1 MFDRARRGASARA
14 YSPYQGLVKN
24 FAKEEQEKSDKKAGL
39 WSFLD
44 FVGDVLSRT
53 QYLTVNTA
61 EEAIKAARGEKSDIL
76 GGAWEGI
83 TGKRKGTWK
92 HTLFGGRDVG
102 ETEDFKGL
110 FNTPEWMKKKGDAP
124 ILSSLPIVGGFFKD
138 VSAEDAIGFLADV
151 VLDVG
156 NIGFGATK
164 AGKAAADAFGKK
176 AVLME
181 IKKTGVLGE
190 LFKLTKGAAKKVD
203 LQKLVTSNEGEA
215 FKMLRDII
223 PQNSKM
229 SRHLNNV
236 YEQAVKQAKRY
247 SPQALQA
254 EYAKKIGQL
263 SDDFLQGSV
272 ATLTARGKKDA
283 ADAIMKLA
291 EAGKTMDSAGL
302 KRVTEIMGQSKVSK
316 KDLPEVYTELLKEI
330 GASGADI
337 TGKVGGAGKAYGGML
352 KTMSGVPEEFS
363 KMGALGER
371 GYNYLWHEW
380 GKKNEP
386 GPIAQS
392 YRKFM
397 DMIGNSDVVKKM
409 KDSKPGQFVTDIAYD
424 VVHQGPIGWLR
435 KAFGIRNPYEKM
447 VNDVSLQ
454 HGRTYRKVRE
464 DIERRIAAD
473 FGDNPEELLRKA
485 RDVMTGMEEARITD
499 PLEVLARPDIMKRL
513 GLEEAGTKEAAGVIG
528 KYKKLMDDMFQAEE
542 VWRNKGLLGESG
554 YRDVYL
560 PAVRK
565 NPPAAGK
572 GGIGTVPSFTKEKQF
587 QFGERVE
594 QEISRFMNMF
604 GFDRKTAEKAVK
616 ELNWSTL
623 NTDLMEMLLIRSNM
637 HARAVANASFLEQVS
652 QFGFKFGTTPAP
664 NIIKTA
670 FDDAD
675 PVELVNKK
683 ALVDGLVSKGA
694 SIPEMGVR
702 KSNVAAL
709 SDYFFD
715 DEVARMIDGVGQVYS
730 REDVLGK
737 LARFVGGAVSWWK
750 GMATLSPGFHLR
762 NAKNNLWVDFVKHG
776 PSAFNP
782 ATQMRSAIGA
792 AYGLY
797 GDKMFQG
804 KVADVMGKMGFTDPL
819 KVRKVLK
826 EEINGKT
833 FGEWIEMAREEGLIS
848 RVNMGFNPEE
858 IAENIRGKVTAKDRL
873 NILGNKNIAFK
884 ANREVGA
891 VVESSAKLHFFMNEI
906 RQMSGDAAPTA
917 DVIARAVNETRRY
930 LFDYEDLTGFEKG
943 VRDSFIPFITWI
955 KKNFILNMTTLVENH
970 AQMAILIKYGRNKAM
985 EGIDMADLPEYVREL
1000 GGIPVGQ
1007 EGDNVRV
1014 EYPQLGMQEI
1024 NKMPI
1029 QFDVDGEF
1037 PRIVS
1042 GLGDV
1047 RDEFLAMAHPA
1058 VKTALTVFGSPQGYD
1073 PFRKKDLDS
1082 KSPAPRVMRLFAMS
1096 PPLMQIMDAMLVGVG
1111 YEKGLG
1117 MEKDEKGKLLIDAK
1131 VAYVL
1136 ETNFPLLQRI
1146 DQVGDA
1152 ITSFIPQIEEEMAK
1166 ITGYSHDLTEVNKR
1180 LKTISFLM
1188 GVSEKEYDL
1197 ARVELQRQRDILEKA
1212 EKRAREEMRK
1222 LPGSE
1227 QRLRRYL
1234 RSEDRKLR
1242 KYGVK

>member
-1 MFDRARRGASARA
+1 MFDRARRGASARSA
-14 YSPYQGLVKN
+14 SPYQGLVRN
-24 FAKEEQEKSDKKAGL
+24 YVQEEQQKADKKEGL

-44 FVGDVLSRT
+44 FVGDLLSRT
-53 QYLTVNTA
+53 QYATVNTA
-61 EEAIKAARGEKSDIL
+61 EEAIKAARGQKSDIL
-76 GGAWEGI
+76 KGAWEGI
-83 TGKRKGTWK
+83 TGKRKGMWK

-110 FNTPEWMKKKGDAP
+110 FNSPEWMKEKGDVP

-138 VSAEDAIGFLADV
+138 VSAEDAIGMLADI

-176 AVLME
+176 AVMME

-190 LFKLTKGAAKKVD
+190 LFKLTKDAAKKAD

-215 FKMLRDII
+215 FKVLRDII

-229 SRHLNNV
+229 SRHLNDV
-236 YEQAVKQAKRY
+236 YAQAVKQAKRY

-254 EYAKKIGQL
+254 EYAKRLGQL
-263 SDDFLQGSV
+263 SDDFLKTSV
-272 ATLTARGKKDA
+272 ETLSASGKREA
-283 ADAIMKLA
+283 ADALAKLA
-291 EAGKTMDSAGL
+291 EAGRTADTAGL
-302 KRVTEIMGQSKVSK
+302 RRATEILGQPRVSK
-316 KDLPEVYTELLKEI
+316 KNLPEVYTGLLKEI
-330 GASGADI
+330 GASGAD
-337 TGKVGGAGKAYGGML
+337 VGGRIGSAGKTYGNL
-352 KTMSGVPEEFS
+352 LESAAGVPEEFS

-371 GYNYLWHEW
+371 GYNYLWWEW
-380 GKKNEP
+380 GKKNAP

-397 DMIGNSDVVKKM
+397 DMIGNSDALKKM
-409 KDSKPGQFVTDIAYD
+409 KESKPGQFVSDIAYD
-424 VVHQGPIGWLR
+424 AVHSGPIGWLR
-435 KAFGIRNPYEKM
+435 RAFGIRNPYEKM
-447 VNDVSLQ
+447 VNEVSLQ

-473 FGDNPEELLRKA
+473 FGDNPEELLKKA
-485 RDVMTGMEEARITD
+485 RDVMTGMEEMRITN
-499 PLEVLARPDIMKRL
+499 PVEVLSRPDLMSRL
-513 GLEEAGTKEAAGVIG
+513 GIDEAGAKEASGVIG
-528 KYKKLMDDMFQAEE
+528 KYRKLMDDMYQAEE
-542 VWRNKGLLGESG
+542 VWRQKGLLGESG

-560 PAVRK
+560 PAIRK

-637 HARAVANASFLEQVS
+637 HARAVANANFLEQVS
-652 QFGFKFGTTPAP
+652 QFGFKFGTSPAP
-664 NIIKTA
+664 NVIKTA
-670 FDDAD
+670 YDDAD

-683 ALVDGLVSKGA
+683 ALADGLASKGA
-694 SIPEMGVR
+694 SIPEMGIR

-730 REDVLGK
+730 REDTLGK
-737 LARFVGGAVSWWK
+737 LARLVGGAVSWWK

-782 ATQMRSAIGA
+782 ATQMRAAIGA

-804 KVADVMGKMGFTDPL
+804 KVAEVLGKMGVTDPL
-819 KVRKVLK
+819 KARKILK

-833 FGEWIEMAREEGLIS
+833 FGEWIEKARETGLIS

-858 IAENIRGKVTAKDRL
+858 IAENIRGKVSMKDKL
-873 NILGNKNIAFK
+873 NVLGNKNVAFK
-884 ANREVGA
+884 ANREIGA
-891 VVESSAKLHFFMNEI
+891 VVESSAKLHFFMDELK
-906 RQMSGDAAPTA
+906 QMAGDAAATP
-917 DVIARAVNETRRY
+917 DVVERAVAETRRY

-943 VRDSFIPFITWI
+943 IRDSFVPFITWM

-970 AQMAILIKYGRNKAM
+970 AQLAMLIKYGKNKAL
-985 EGIDMADLPEYVREL
+985 EGVDMADLPEYVREL
-1000 GGIPVGQ
+1000 GGIPVAQ

-1014 EYPQLGMQEI
+1014 EYPQLGLQEI

-1029 QFDVDGEF
+1029 QFDVEGEF
-1037 PRIVS
+1037 PQIVS

-1047 RDEFLAMAHPA
+1047 RDEFLSMAHPA

-1096 PPLMQIMDAMLVGVG
+1096 PPLMQIMDAMLVGLG

-1117 MEKDEKGKLLIDAK
+1117 MEKDDKGKLLIDAK

-1146 DQVGDA
+1146 DQTGDA
-1152 ITSFIPQIEEEMAK
+1152 ITFFIPQIEEEMAK
-1166 ITGYSHDLTEVNKR
+1166 ITGYTHDLSEVNKR
-1180 LKTISFLM
+1180 LKTVSFLM

-1197 ARVELQRQRDILEKA
+1197 ARVELQRQREILKKA
-1212 EKRAREEMRK
+1212 EERAREDMRR
-1222 LPGSE
+1222 LPGAE
-1227 QRLRRYL
+1227 QRLNRYL
-1234 RSEDRKLR
+1234 RTESRKMR
-1242 KYGVK
+1242 KYGFK